1 MEILNSLNQK
11 IKEAMIN
18 KNASELKTL
27 RLIKSE
33 ITKSEKDGIE
43 LNDVTIFKILN
54 KMLNQREDAYNQ
66 YIKAERHDLA
76 NVELEEMNVIK
87 SFMPKQPS
95 EEEINSEIQNTIENY
110 ISSKDETFK
119 ISMKDMKTILTTV
132 QIKYPTVNGKIVSE
146 ILKTYIN

>member
-33 ITKSEKDGIE
+33 FTKAEKDGVEI
-43 LNDVTIFKILN
+43 NDLSSFKILN
-54 KMLNQREDAYNQ
+54 KMLSQREDAYNQ
-66 YIKAERHDLA
+66 YIKADRNDLA
-76 NVELEEMNVIK
+76 NGELEEMNVIK

-95 EEEINSEIQNTIENY
+95 EEEIICEVKKTIENY
-110 ISSKDETFK
+110 ISSKEEGFK
-119 ISMKDMKTILTTV
+119 ISMKDMKTILSNV
-132 QIKYPTVNGKIVSE
+132 QVTYPTVNGKIVSE
-146 ILKTYIN
+146 VLKSYI

>member
-33 ITKSEKDGIE
+33 FTKSEKDGVEI
-43 LNDVTIFKILN
+43 NDLSSFKILN
-54 KMLNQREDAYNQ
+54 KMLSQREDAYNQ
-66 YIKAERHDLA
+66 YIKADRNDLA
-76 NVELEEMNVIK
+76 SGELEEMNVIK

-95 EEEINSEIQNTIENY
+95 EEEIICEVKKTIEEY
-110 ISSKDETFK
+110 ISSKEERFK
-119 ISMKDMKTILTTV
+119 ISMKDMKTILSNV
-132 QIKYPTVNGKIVSE
+132 QVTYPTVNGKIVSE
-146 ILKTYIN
+146 VLKSYIN

>member
-1 MEILNSLNQK
+1 MTILNSLNQK

-33 ITKSEKDGIE
+33 FTKAEKDGVEI
-43 LNDVTIFKILN
+43 NDVTIFKILN

-110 ISSKDETFK
+110 ISLKDETFK

-132 QIKYPTVNGKIVSE
+132 QIKYPTVNGKVVSE
-146 ILKTYIN
+146 VLKSYI

>member
-76 NVELEEMNVIK
+76 NVELEEMNIIK

-95 EEEINSEIQNTIENY
+95 EEEINSEIKNTIENY

-146 ILKTYIN
+146 VLKTYIN

>member
-33 ITKSEKDGIE
+33 ITKSEKDGVE

-66 YIKAERHDLA
+66 YIKADRNDLA
-76 NVELEEMNVIK
+76 NGELEEMNVIK

-95 EEEINSEIQNTIENY
+95 EEEIICEVKNTIEEY

-146 ILKTYIN
+146 VLKTYIN

>member
-95 EEEINSEIQNTIENY
+95 EEEINSEIKNTIENY

-146 ILKTYIN
+146 VLKTYIN